1 MTFRAYE
8 FMLIALF
15 IYIKGSDEEALEGF
29 DKNVVVE
36 LSDKTAVLNTECSD
50 DELIDAI
57 EEAGYD
63 VKEIISE

>member
-1 MTFRAYE
+1 MKKT
-8 FMLIALF
+8 
-15 IYIKGSDEEALEGF
+15 IKVEGMMCENCVRHVKEALEGF